1 MTAIPEAQ
9 SIAGKNEWASRFH
22 EKGARLCVSTY
33 QVLAR
38 AGHQRS
44 KHAPF
49 KEKAILQETCER
61 ITMKRAFVADPV
73 FNFAEDQISAD
84 VSTSFGCGI
93 QVGPILVAISWKV
106 GTFDAI
112 ERSRISEHLST
123 VVARS
128 RMAH

>member
-44 KHAPF
+44 KHALF
-49 KEKAILQETCER
+49 KEKTIRDLQETCER
-61 ITMKRAFVADPV
+61 ITIKRAFVDDPV
-73 FNFAEDQISAD
+73 FNCAEDQIGVD
-84 VSTSFGCGI
+84 TSFGCGI
-93 QVGPILVAISWKV
+93 QLGPILVAISWKV